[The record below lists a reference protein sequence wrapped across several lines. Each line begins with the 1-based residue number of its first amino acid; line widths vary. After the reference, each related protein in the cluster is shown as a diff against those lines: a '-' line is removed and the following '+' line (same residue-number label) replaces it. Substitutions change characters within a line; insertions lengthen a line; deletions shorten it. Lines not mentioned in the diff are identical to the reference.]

1 MQLTMSSNKMKS
13 LLKGLRYISQVFE
26 SGKEEEI
33 QIGNPT
39 DVKHVAHIGWDGPS
53 ADTSTAPSWMNEFK
67 SGGGFETGQGGG
79 EDDSSVRCKSECG
92 GRSKDLP
99 KLPKSTRKS
108 ASEKGSPTKERST
121 TDKTKRRSSN
131 NKGTSSRRSS
141 KEVVSQVQED
151 FSPWPNNDRSTGIS
165 SLPDQVPKK
174 SSRRKK
180 KTKETAI
187 NGGSSRS
194 TRRSDV
200 DNMSDFM
207 SETGSVRSMP
217 QFDNRDDF

>member
-1 MQLTMSSNKMKS
+1 MQLAMSSSKMKS

-26 SGKEEEI
+26 SEKEEEI

-53 ADTSTAPSWMNEFK
+53 ANATAPSWMTEFNAA
-67 SGGGFETGQGGG
+67 GGGFESGEGCG
-79 EDDSSVRCKSECG
+79 EDDSSVQCMSEYG
-92 GRSKDLP
+92 GRSRDLP

-108 ASEKGSPTKERST
+108 ASEKGSPTKEQSL
-121 TDKTKRRSSN
+121 DKTKRRSSK
-131 NKGTSSRRSS
+131 KGTSSSSSSRRQ
-141 KEVVSQVQED
+141 KEVSEQED
-151 FSPWPNNDRSTGIS
+151 LSSWPRG
-165 SLPDQVPKK
+165 LPEIPKK
-174 SSRRKK
+174 SRRKKK
-180 KTKETAI
+180 KTKETI

-200 DNMSDFM
+200 DNMSEYM

>member
-1 MQLTMSSNKMKS
+1 MQVTMSSYKMKS

-53 ADTSTAPSWMNEFK
+53 ADATAPSWMNEFK
-67 SGGGFETGQGGG
+67 SGGEFESGPGGG
-79 EDDSSVRCKSECG
+79 EEDASVKCMSECG
-92 GRSKDLP
+92 GRARDLP
-99 KLPKSTRKS
+99 KLPKSTRKT
-108 ASEKGSPTKERST
+108 ASEKGSPTKERSST
-121 TDKTKRRSSN
+121 EKTKRRSSN
-131 NKGTSSRRSS
+131 KGTSSSSRRPKEGSEQDEFSS
-141 KEVVSQVQED
+141 WSG
-151 FSPWPNNDRSTGIS
+151 SG
-165 SLPDQVPKK
+165 LPEVPKK
-174 SSRRKK
+174 SRRKK
-180 KTKETAI
+180 KTKDAI
-187 NGGSSRS
+187 NGGSTRS

-200 DNMSDFM
+200 DNMSDYM